1 MSSTKIPLNKIIIGT
16 SSWGSKSSYKN
27 SFAISKFLIEKGF
40 NQFDSAPNYGSGYS
54 HNILNIIGEKQKI
67 LVNTKFGQRM
77 NFNLYEI
84 LKRIYRFNNFKSF
97 INSTY
102 NLYNSSKQNEKK
114 YWQISNISKNY
125 VRIKKHLNNCN
136 IKVFYLHSPKS
147 EIINENFLDEFEKFC
162 FLNNLK
168 PGIANIDDDSLKK
181 ILFNNKNYTIQM
193 SLCQYIDFEK
203 QIIESDNDIHINS
216 IFKLKYEQDKFDK
229 NKYIEAIIEY
239 FKNFKKIK
247 LVFGINSI
255 SRCNNLINNLKN

>member
-1 MSSTKIPLNKIIIGT
+1 MSSTKIPLNNIIIGT

-27 SFAISKFLIEKGF
+27 SIAISEILIGKGF

-54 HNILNIIGEKQKI
+54 HNILNMIGKKQKI
-67 LVNTKFGQRM
+67 LVNTKFGQKM

-97 INSTY
+97 INSNY
-102 NLYNSSKQNEKK
+102 ILYNSSKQNEKK

-125 VRIKKHLNNCN
+125 RRIKNHLENCN

-147 EIINENFLDEFEKFC
+147 EVINENFLAEFEKFC

-168 PGIANIDDDSLKK
+168 PGISNVNDNSLKK
-181 ILFNNKNYTIQM
+181 ILFNYKNYTIQM
-193 SLCQYIDFEK
+193 SLRQYINFEK
-203 QIIESDNDIHINS
+203 KIVESDNDVHINS
-216 IFKLKYEQDKFDK
+216 IFKLQYEQDKFDK
-229 NKYIEAIIEY
+229 NKYLEEIIEY

-255 SRCNNLINNLKN
+255 SRCNNLIYNLKY